1 MAGKGGG
8 AWKVAYAD
16 FVTAMMAFFMVMWLV
31 GQDAEKKEAV
41 AEYFQDPW
49 AKTIMNSKKGRKPT
63 LSKTKAGQ
71 TDPAKNFDGSNPR
84 EVPHDDPES
93 KDWEQ
98 PKLVTIREPERSTA
112 GTIVAF
118 TLGSAELDEDGRE
131 RLRKTIPQF
140 VGLPHKIDIRGHVT
154 PTLDEVGASSDA
166 LWNLSYKRCLAVKR
180 YLLDN
185 KIDEVRLRISVA
197 GPHEPLTLDPKNQ
210 DPSKNSRV
218 EVFLISETVND
229 FQPANASSAKQ
240 EESESSKPAVSKAST
255 PKPLTNSNSAVH

>member
-63 LSKTKAGQ
+63 MTKTKAGQ
-71 TDPAKNFDGSNPR
+71 TDPGKKFDGSNPR
-84 EVPHDDPES
+84 EVPHDDPEARE
-93 KDWEQ
+93 WEQ
-98 PKLVTIREPERSTA
+98 PKLVTIREPDRSTA
-112 GTIVAF
+112 GTIVIF
-118 TLGSAELDEDGRE
+118 ELGSAELDEDGRD
-131 RLRKTIPQF
+131 RLKKVIPQF

-154 PTLDEVGASSDA
+154 PTMDETSNSDA
-166 LWNLSYKRCLAVKR
+166 LAMLSFKRCLAVQHF
-180 YLLDN
+180 LEEN
-185 KIDEVRLRISVA
+185 KIDSVRLRMSLA

-218 EVFLISETVND
+218 EVFLLSETVND
-229 FQPANASSAKQ
+229 FRPKNVDSK
-240 EESESSKPAVSKAST
+240 EESNSPKPAAKAPAAKPKPAV
-255 PKPLTNSNSAVH
+255 H